1 MTVEI
6 KPSSAHGT
14 VSAPPSKSM
23 AHRLLICAGL
33 AVGESAVR
41 GISESDDIKATL
53 DCLTSLGAELS
64 ESGKDVF
71 VSGTGKPASRTGG
84 VLHCRESGST
94 MRFFVPIAL
103 LSGNHTVLDGSRT
116 LLSRPLGVYRDIC
129 REKGLLFSQDE
140 SSVVVKGPLPAGEYT
155 VPGSISSQ
163 FISGLLFA
171 LPLADGDSVIKILP
185 PAESSPYIRL
195 TVRALSLFGVDV
207 RHPDAN
213 TLIIKGN
220 SKYTPADVTVE
231 GDWSNAAFFAALN
244 TLGGS
249 VKINGLDENSLQGD
263 KIYEKHFESLEKGTP
278 VIHIGD
284 CPDLAPVLFAVAA
297 AKYGGVFTGTRRLRI
312 KESDRAECM
321 AHELRKFGTAV
332 TVHDDSVVIYP
343 KELHAPDG
351 HLDGHNDHRIVM
363 ALSVLSSLTG
373 GIIDGAEAV
382 KKSFPDFFE
391 RLEKIGIEV
400 KRR

>member
-6 KPSSAHGT
+6 KPSSARGT

-33 AVGESAVR
+33 ASGESTVR
-41 GISESDDIKATL
+41 GIAESEDIKATL
-53 DCLTSLGAELS
+53 DCLCALGARYTE
-64 ESGKDVF
+64 
-71 VSGTGKPASRTGG
+71 TGG
-84 VLHCRESGST
+84 NVTVTGTDRPELGAGSVLHCRESGST
-94 MRFFVPIAL
+94 MRFFVPLAL
-103 LSGNHTVLDGSRT
+103 LGGKNAVLDGSRT
-116 LLSRPLGVYRDIC
+116 LLTRPLGVYRDIC

-140 SSVVVKGPLPAGEYT
+140 NSVVVKGPLPAGEYT
-155 VPGSISSQ
+155 VPGNISSQ

-185 PAESSPYIRL
+185 PAESSPYIAL
-195 TVRALSLFGVDV
+195 TVRALTLFGIDV

-213 TLIIKGN
+213 TLIIKGG
-220 SKYTPADVTVE
+220 SKYRPADVAVE
-231 GDWSNAAFFAALN
+231 GDWSNSAFFAALN
-244 TLGGS
+244 TFGGS
-249 VKINGLDENSLQGD
+249 VKITGLDENSLQGD
-263 KIYEKHFESLEKGTP
+263 KIYTKHFESLSKGAP

-284 CPDLAPVLFAVAA
+284 CPDLAPILFAAAA
-297 AKYGGVFTGTRRLRI
+297 AKYGGVFTGTRRLRM

-321 AHELRKFGTAV
+321 AAELRKFGTAV
-332 TVHDDSVVIYP
+332 TVHEDSVVIYP
-343 KELHAPDG
+343 KELHAPAE

-363 ALSVLSSLTG
+363 ALSVLSTLTG

-391 RLEKIGIEV
+391 KLEKTGVGV
-400 KRR
+400 KRL

>member
-116 LLSRPLGVYRDIC
+116 LLSRPLGVYRDI
-129 REKGLLFSQDE
+129 
-140 SSVVVKGPLPAGEYT
+140 
-155 VPGSISSQ
+155 
-163 FISGLLFA
+163 
-171 LPLADGDSVIKILP
+171 
-185 PAESSPYIRL
+185 
-195 TVRALSLFGVDV
+195 
-207 RHPDAN
+207 
-213 TLIIKGN
+213 
-220 SKYTPADVTVE
+220 
-231 GDWSNAAFFAALN
+231 
-244 TLGGS
+244 
-249 VKINGLDENSLQGD
+249 
-263 KIYEKHFESLEKGTP
+263 
-278 VIHIGD
+278 
-284 CPDLAPVLFAVAA
+284 
-297 AKYGGVFTGTRRLRI
+297 
-312 KESDRAECM
+312 
-321 AHELRKFGTAV
+321 
-332 TVHDDSVVIYP
+332 
-343 KELHAPDG
+343 
-351 HLDGHNDHRIVM
+351 
-363 ALSVLSSLTG
+363 
-373 GIIDGAEAV
+373 
-382 KKSFPDFFE
+382 
-391 RLEKIGIEV
+391 
-400 KRR
+400 